1 MLRAVIFDL
10 DDTLVDQRS
19 AAHEAVVPWAAEH
32 GVVDP
37 GVTSRWDAVAARHY
51 PRYQRR
57 EVSFQGQ
64 RRARV
69 RDFLGRDLSDADADA
84 IFAGYLERYEAG
96 WRVFPD
102 AGPALDRLRGRGLRL
117 GILTNGEA
125 SQQQRKLDQLGLSP
139 AFDAVVCSS
148 DLPTGKPDPGA
159 FHTTAERLGV
169 AAEQSLM
176 VGDSLVTDVEGALAA
191 GLDAVL
197 LDRHGH
203 HAGAA
208 VPRIASLDEL
218 SPSAG

>member
-19 AAHEAVVPWAAEH
+19 AAHEAVVPWAADH

-37 GVTSRWDAVAARHY
+37 GVALRWDAVAQRHY

-69 RDFLGRDLSDADADA
+69 REFLGRDLSDAEADA
-84 IFAGYLERYEAG
+84 IFAGYLARYEAG
-96 WRVFPD
+96 WRLFPD
-102 AGPALDRLRGRGLRL
+102 AAPALERVRGRGLRL
-117 GILTNGEA
+117 GILTNGEV
-125 SQQQRKLDQLGLSP
+125 SQQRRKLDRLGLNE

-159 FHTTAERLGV
+159 FHATVDRLGV
-169 AAEQSLM
+169 AAEESLM

-197 LDRHGH
+197 LDRHGDH
-203 HAGAA
+203 PDAA
-208 VPRIASLDEL
+208 VRRIASLEEL
-218 SPSAG
+218 G